1 MQFTVEEYVIYFI
14 QIKIIPMRSY
24 KYLFFYIDFAP
35 TQTILPFVHYHYKDT
50 AHLYFYLHQ
59 WSQRSKRLELD
70 LKIVAFAQKQLYV
83 TLLNHKL
90 ATATHEW
97 LDTIYFY
104 ISPNYLIK
112 EDNIISI
119 NILQEKKKKNLNFDL
134 LKLKSN

>member
-14 QIKIIPMRSY
+14 QIKIIPVRSY

-35 TQTILPFVHYHYKDT
+35 RQTILPFVHYHYNDT
-50 AHLYFYLHQ
+50 AHFYFYLQQ
-59 WSQRSKRLELD
+59 WSKRLELD

-119 NILQEKKKKNLNFDL
+119 NILQKKKKKK
-134 LKLKSN
+134 LKLWFTEIKT